1 MSLAWLLVLRASKG
15 TPYQW
20 RAYNA
25 YLRSATWRRRS
36 DACLARAGHL
46 CEACRTAPAVHAHH
60 RSYALIGCEPRRHLA
75 ALCRRCHSDA
85 HRRSV

>member
-1 MSLAWLLVLRASKG
+1 MSVVWLLVLRATRG

-36 DACLARAGHL
+36 AACLYRAQHV
-46 CEACRTAPAVHAHH
+46 CESCGRERAAHAHH
-60 RSYALIGCEPRRHLA
+60 LTYALAGCEPARHLR
-75 ALCRRCHSDA
+75 ALCRRCHSIA
-85 HRRSV
+85 HGRHV